1 MSSDREVEAL
11 YRGWLNRVPSSV
23 EVSWW
28 AREFGDGIDI
38 NEMYRF
44 YRGALPEIRAN
55 FASDQV
61 AAVSVGALYR
71 LFLDRDPEPSGRDYW
86 LNRFGADLTEAD
98 LVVFRGEAALE
109 RPSGS
114 AVGVDLGG
122 QGNDLIDLSSSTD
135 RNFASGG
142 QGDDTIIGSAATD
155 FLVGGAGNDS
165 LVGSAGDDSL
175 VGGAGNDTLAG
186 GGGIDA
192 ILLNETASGVDTVV
206 SEAGGV
212 SDADIVSGFVAG
224 VDRFDYNGALTL
236 IGGITAVAGTT
247 LVAALAADPTAE
259 VFIVTADVA
268 DNGANLQGL
277 YFAAMFPATARSLA
291 ADYAGLELWLLAS
304 GGGLH
309 GAVDGLDAAV
319 AVGEQAPLVLDDG
332 MASVVLRY
340 TAQTGE
346 ADVITADEVELV
358 ASFTNTAQMGVA
370 DFV

>member
-11 YRGWLNRVPSSV
+11 YRGWLNRVPSGT

-28 AREFGDGIDI
+28 ARDFGDSVDI

-55 FASDQV
+55 FASDQI

-71 LFLDRDPEPSGRDYW
+71 LFLDRDPEPAGRDYW

-114 AVGVDLGG
+114 RVGVDLGG
-122 QGNDLIDLSSSTD
+122 QGDDLIDLSSSTD

-142 QGDDTIIGSAATD
+142 QGDDTIIGTAATD

-165 LVGSAGDDSL
+165 LLGAAGDDSL
-175 VGGAGNDTLAG
+175 VGGVGNDTLAG
-186 GGGIDA
+186 GGGIDV

-224 VDRFDYNGALTL
+224 VDRFDYNGALAL
-236 IGGITAVAGTT
+236 NGPVTAVSGVTLADA
-247 LVAALAADPTAE
+247 LVADPSAE
-259 VFIVTADVA
+259 VFIVTADIA
-268 DNGANLQGL
+268 DNRANLQGL
-277 YFAAMFPATARSLA
+277 YLAAMFPATARSLP
-291 ADYAGLELWLLAS
+291 ADYAGLESWLLAS
-304 GGGLH
+304 GGALH
-309 GAVDGLDAAV
+309 GAVDGLDPAV
-319 AVGEQAPLVLDDG
+319 GVGEQVLLVLDDG

-346 ADVITADEVELV
+346 ADVIVANEVELV
-358 ASFTNTAQMGVA
+358 ASLTNTAQMGVS
-370 DFV
+370 DFI

>member
-11 YRGWLNRVPSSV
+11 YRGWLNRVPSGT

-28 AREFGDGIDI
+28 ARDFGDGVDI

-55 FASDQV
+55 FASDQI
-61 AAVSVGALYR
+61 ASVSVGALYR
-71 LFLDRDPEPSGRDYW
+71 LFLDRDPEPAGRDYW
-86 LNRFGADLTEAD
+86 LDRFGADLTEAD

-114 AVGVDLGG
+114 RVGVDLGG
-122 QGNDLIDLSSSTD
+122 QGDDLIDLSSSTD

-165 LVGSAGDDSL
+165 LLGAAGDDSL

-186 GGGIDA
+186 GGGIDV
-192 ILLNETASGVDTVV
+192 ILLNETAPGVDTVV

-236 IGGITAVAGTT
+236 NGAVTAVSGGT
-247 LVAALAADPTAE
+247 LADALAADPSAE

-277 YFAAMFPATARSLA
+277 YFAAMFPATARSLPT
-291 ADYAGLELWLLAS
+291 DYAGLESWLLAS
-304 GGGLH
+304 GGALH
-309 GAVDGLDAAV
+309 GAVAGLDAAV
-319 AVGEQAPLVLDDG
+319 AVGEQVLLVLDDG

-346 ADVITADEVELV
+346 ADVIAANEVELV
-358 ASFTNTAQMGVA
+358 ASLTNTAQMGVL
-370 DFV
+370 DFI